1 MSEKWNINV
10 VLCKYCDEEEGT
22 VKEIF
27 NNIKFSKDATPPFYM
42 VTFINGINVGEQL
55 ELFYCIDKIDNR
67 PNKIKRARA
76 GKIRLERNGE
86 KAHYPDGSIKKS
98 SVERCCIDMISN
110 RINGIR
116 FPEIGAY
123 ELKVY
128 GFTDRVADCN
138 LVIQSEDLLDVSG
151 ITFCSIGNK
160 DLVCAD
166 VAASGLIII
175 FCNSTS

>member
-1 MSEKWNINV
+1 MEGFAVSEKWNINV

-128 GFTDRVADCN
+128 GFTDSEEIERLKQIDDKKKDEMFTNERLVATYPFE
-138 LVIQSEDLLDVSG
+138 VI
-151 ITFCSIGNK
+151 
-160 DLVCAD
+160 A
-166 VAASGLIII
+166 
-175 FCNSTS
+175 